1 MTMTFTQIIFNDLS
15 ILGGR
20 LPRILQIVKVP
31 IMANTECRSMFLKA
45 GIHRMFGPQMIC
57 AGYAEG
63 GKDAC
68 DGDSGGPLT
77 IKLNDDRWV
86 LVGIVSNGIKCAEP
100 NMPGVY
106 TNVPH
111 YLDWVNQIIN
121 DSKN

>member
-1 MTMTFTQIIFNDLS
+1 MILIQMISNDLF

-31 IMANTECRSMFLKA
+31 IMSNTECRSMFWEA
-45 GIHRMFGPQMIC
+45 GIHRTFGPQMIC

-106 TNVPH
+106 TNVP
-111 YLDWVNQIIN
+111 YYVDWINQIID
-121 DSKN
+121 DSKK